1 MITATLDQEKA
12 AQEISGMWEDWTHAR
27 RIKERRWLECVKNY
41 LVEIDEAKY
50 DGFPW
55 RSKVADTL
63 SQETADSISSNI
75 LNGLFPLD
83 EKFFE
88 LQGLDEK
95 GAQYGSALQL
105 YVERH
110 LANAKLIES
119 ARPWVKQLAV
129 IGNSP
134 WIGSYRSLKPC
145 TRYRVRTV
153 NAGSGKQTISVR
165 DTDAT
170 LYESCVFET
179 LDAFDVVFNPHTL
192 DMAETP
198 IIRRMK
204 LSRNA
209 VKRLK
214 WAQNL
219 DKLADHAS
227 NAPSEQSDSFKRQ
240 RELAFGITQNTEPA
254 GEEHDPDQ
262 IELLF
267 AYGDLEIEGELYE
280 DHIAVIA
287 DREIVLRF
295 ERQPFWAGRP
305 IGWAGYDRMWNT
317 AYEKGPLEPLTGTQ
331 SLIDTFQNQK
341 VDVLNLIINGCFAY
355 VNDGI
360 IDPDALWLRPG
371 GFIEVG
377 DIKNLQA
384 LQPSNNVAL
393 TYQEIEQLRAR
404 AERSSG
410 ASRFDMGQAPGGRR
424 TAYEANLIRSG
435 GSSRANDVMRHIA
448 NGPMEEYVNW
458 TVGTL
463 QQFKWAPRT
472 YLMPG
477 LPNEALLGRYRANFT
492 GADLTVMQQYMIQNI
507 MMAFQVLSQSPE
519 FSVAVKK
526 NVLLKKLFRA
536 LKLDDPEIY
545 NSPAEQQREM
555 ANMAA
560 MQGKGPQ
567 GPQDQEQAGSGPGGQ
582 DAGLQALLGG
592 QSAA

>member
-1 MITATLDQEKA
+1 MIKEGINQTVV
-12 AQEISGMWEDWTHAR
+12 AQEISGMWEDWTLAR
-27 RIKERRWLECVKNY
+27 RLKERRWLECVKNY

-63 SQETADSISSNI
+63 SQETADSIASNL

-88 LQGLDEK
+88 LLGQDDKGLEFA
-95 GAQYGSALQL
+95 GPMQA
-105 YVERH
+105 YVERG
-110 LANAKLIES
+110 LAAAKLIES

-134 WIGSYRSLKPC
+134 WIGSYRPVKPC
-145 TRYRVRTV
+145 TRHRVRTV
-153 NAGSGKQTISVR
+153 HAGSGKQTIAVQ
-165 DTDAT
+165 DTDSAH
-170 LYESCVFET
+170 YEECVFET
-179 LDAFDVVFNPHTL
+179 LDAFDVVFNPATL
-192 DMAETP
+192 DLAESP

-204 LSRNA
+204 LSRTA
-209 VKRLK
+209 VTRLK
-214 WAQNL
+214 WAKNL
-219 DKLADHAS
+219 NLLKDHAS
-227 NAPSEQSDSFKRQ
+227 GAPSEESDSFKRQ
-240 RELAFGITQNTEPA
+240 RELAFGISDNPESTD
-254 GEEHDPDQ
+254 EHDPDQ

-267 AYGDLEIEGELYE
+267 AYGDLEIEGELHR
-280 DHIAVIA
+280 DMIAVVA

-317 AYEKGPLEPLTGTQ
+317 AYEKGPLEPLCGTQ

-341 VDVLNLIINGCFAY
+341 ADVLNLIINGCFAY

-393 TYQEIEQLRAR
+393 TYQELEMLRAR

-435 GSSRANDVMRHIA
+435 GSSRANDVLRHLA
-448 NGPMEEYVNW
+448 NGPMEQYVQW
-458 TVGTL
+458 VVGTT
-463 QQFKWAPRT
+463 QQMKWRPRS

-519 FSVAVKK
+519 FSAAVKK
-526 NVLLKKLFRA
+526 DKLLKKLFRA
-536 LKLDDPEIY
+536 LKLDDPDIY
-545 NSPAEQQREM
+545 NTPEEQNAEMEKM
-555 ANMAA
+555 MA
-560 MQGKGPQ
+560 MQGKGPAAQ
-567 GPQDQEQAGSGPGGQ
+567 VGQSGSGPGGQ
-582 DAGLQALLGG
+582 DAGLEALLG
-592 QSAA
+592 AA